1 MSSLKNTSFHL
12 WDLCSFVTLENSK
25 TLKSLKI
32 KKHYLFTRKI
42 IGTCTI
48 WDELEEGHMMMECS
62 K

>member
-1 MSSLKNTSFHL
+1 MVKPFNKI
-12 WDLCSFVTLENSK
+12 D
-25 TLKSLKI
+25 KI